1 MNEVEMQELQKRII
15 ESIQEYIDNY
25 DWDDKFIQHFGE

>member
-25 DWDDKFIQHFGE
+25 DWDGTFIKHFGE